1 MVQLRNLLAATLSGA
16 AASKNDF
23 RGRLEIQYDYRGSLN
38 QESLGHMETLKVC
51 VLNFSYNPDSRRCE
65 DAPEGILESRSQIGI
80 FGTGQVALSG
90 HGSRQ
95 LDLPFTAVWPV
106 SFKLESNRRNYFK

>member
-16 AASKNDF
+16 TASSNDF
-23 RGRLEIQYDYRGSLN
+23 RGRLEIKYENVN
-38 QESLGHMETLKVC
+38 QEVNVGNMETLKVC
-51 VLNFSYNPDSRRCE
+51 VLNFNYNPDSRRCE
-65 DAPEGILESRSQIGI
+65 DAPEGRLESKSEIGM

-95 LDLPFTAVWPV
+95 ADLPFTAVWPV
-106 SFKLESNRRNYFK
+106 SFKLDSNHRNYFK